1 MAEYREHTSEIESFL
16 DGESDK
22 ETEEIVEEG
31 DKDAERE
38 KNRRIIGKKKKRRKA
53 GDLSGR
59 QLALKRFQR
68 SGSQVVH
75 LEMPPPAI
83 KMVAAMREELL
94 HFTDGEQDIFSDE
107 EVSTMRV

>member
-1 MAEYREHTSEIESFL
+1 M
-16 DGESDK
+16 
-22 ETEEIVEEG
+22 
-31 DKDAERE
+31 
-38 KNRRIIGKKKKRRKA
+38 KKKTRRKA

-59 QLALKRFQR
+59 QLALKMFQR
-68 SGSQVVH
+68 SGSQVLH

-107 EVSTMRV
+107 EASLMKVYIAKKTGLFNGKLTQAFL